1 MKQSD
6 RNSKKKERMNRR
18 IGIGFALVLLGGFVA
33 YGLIKQGSPK
43 PAPAKTTTSQPQA
56 QNPALKPSVPFIKP
70 TPPFHKSA
78 EAAKPFPKLLSAAY
92 FRQYPLV
99 VQAYKIAAAIP
110 EVLAQQPCYCYCD
123 RFGHGSLLDCYA
135 SDHGAG

>member
-1 MKQSD
+1 MKQTNQS
-6 RNSKKKERMNRR
+6 SKKMNRG
-18 IGIGFALVLLGGFVA
+18 IGIGFALMLLVGFVA
-33 YGLIKQGSPK
+33 YGLMKQESPK
-43 PAPAKTTTSQPQA
+43 PAPAKPPAQKARA
-56 QNPALKPSVPFIKP
+56 QNPAPKPTVPLIKP

-78 EAAKPFPKLLSAAY
+78 EAAKPFPKLLPAAY

-99 VQAYKIAAAIP
+99 VRAYEIAAAIP